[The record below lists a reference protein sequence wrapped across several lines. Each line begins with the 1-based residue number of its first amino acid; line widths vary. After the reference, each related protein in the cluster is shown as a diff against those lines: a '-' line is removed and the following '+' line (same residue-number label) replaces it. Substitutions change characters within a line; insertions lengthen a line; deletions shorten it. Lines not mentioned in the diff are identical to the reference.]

1 MMAANPSTSGDEST
15 FTMRL
20 SDDQKPRNQP
30 IVAPQ
35 SFLKSLI
42 EKVPKPLESS

>member
-1 MMAANPSTSGDEST
+1 MTANPSTSGDEPT

-20 SDDQKPRNQP
+20 SDDQKIKKSNNGTPL
-30 IVAPQ
+30 

>member
-1 MMAANPSTSGDEST
+1 MMAANPSTSGDEPT

-20 SDDQKPRNQP
+20 SDDQKTKKSTNTS
-30 IVAPQ
+30 PQ